1 VIDIE
6 AISRALLDAEARR
19 TPLEPLTTTNADFK
33 VEHAYQV
40 QLAAGVRAKVA
51 GGRRVIGKKI
61 GLTSKAMQDM
71 FGVQSP
77 DYGHLLDDM
86 LLFEGQPCRRGE
98 LLLPKVE
105 GEVAFVMER
114 RLQGPGVNV
123 ADVLR
128 ATAGVMPALEIV
140 DSRIRDWKI
149 KLPDTVADNASSARL
164 VVGSRLLPAR
174 DFDLRLIGMCLAKNG
189 VVVNSGAGVAV
200 WGHPA
205 AAVAWLANK
214 LSEFGG
220 ALEPGEIVLSGA
232 VTAAVDVAV
241 GDTVQAEFDRLGSVS
256 VKFA

>member
-1 VIDIE
+1 MIDVG
-6 AISRALLDAEARR
+6 AISRALLESEASR
-19 TPLEPLTTTNADFK
+19 TPIEPLSVTHPDLTVQT
-33 VEHAYQV
+33 AYQV
-40 QLAAGVRAKVA
+40 QLAGIEAKRAR
-51 GGRRVIGKKI
+51 GRRIIGKKI

-71 FGVQSP
+71 FGVREP

-86 LLFEGQPCRRGE
+86 LLFEGQACRRDA

-114 RLQGPGVNV
+114 RLAGPGANV

-164 VVGSRLLPAR
+164 VVGSRLLPVR
-174 DFDLRLIGMCLAKNG
+174 DFDLRLIGMCLQKNG
-189 VVVNSGAGVAV
+189 AVVNSGAGVAV

-220 ALEPGEIVLSGA
+220 ALEPGDVVLSGA
-232 VTAAVDVAV
+232 VTAAADVAA
-241 GDTVQAEFDRLGSVS
+241 GDEVRAEFDRLGSVS
-256 VKFA
+256 VKFV